1 MPILNATKFEFLVLQ
16 SKQLYPKRFNA
27 MGVKE
32 LSESIMQIVTPSFYF
47 GKIEKPDHET
57 VYHLAGYLKEAFPM
71 LMVGDI
77 HALMSLSNRKMIN
90 KIDRIDIETFS
101 IILPKYE
108 TILLDLIL
116 KMNELAKS

>member
-1 MPILNATKFEFLVLQ
+1 MPILNATKFEFTVLA
-16 SKQLYPKRFNA
+16 SKKLYPQRFNTLTA
-27 MGVKE
+27 KE
-32 LSESIMQIVTPSFYF
+32 LSAMILQITTPHYYF
-47 GKIEKPDHET
+47 GKIAKPEPET
-57 VYHLAGYLKEAFPM
+57 VYHLAGYLKEAYPM

-108 TILLDLIL
+108 AILLDLIL